1 MYTAQ
6 NNLNQFSLKS
16 LKFSFSNKP
25 SQIIGAIYKHP
36 SMNVSTFINDY
47 LKNMFNAVHLE
58 NKSTLLTG
66 DFNVNL
72 INYNKEEAHNALE
85 LLLNRNFI
93 PQIALPTTVTENSA
107 TLIDNIFVN
116 NPSLKCLFGNIT
128 TSVSDHLPQFIF
140 LEYFKGSNLKSERI
154 KTTYRN
160 FRYFNIGSF
169 KRGLQEINWN
179 SATENNDIDQ
189 GFETFFRLFNK
200 SLDRH
205 APIKIST
212 RREKKSLGPILQMA

>member
-6 NNLNQFSLKS
+6 SNLNQFSMKS
-16 LKFSFSNKP
+16 LKFSLSNKP
-25 SQIIGAIYKHP
+25 CQIT
-36 SMNVSTFINDY
+36 VSTFTNDY

-66 DFNVNL
+66 GFNVNL
-72 INYNKEEAHNALE
+72 INYNKKEAHNVLE
-85 LLLNRNFI
+85 LLFNRNFI
-93 PQIALPTTVTENSA
+93 PQIALPITVTGKSA

-140 LEYFKGSNLKSERI
+140 LEHFKGRNLKRARI
-154 KTTYRN
+154 NTTYRD

-179 SATENNDIDQ
+179 SAT
-189 GFETFFRLFNK
+189 
-200 SLDRH
+200 
-205 APIKIST
+205 
-212 RREKKSLGPILQMA
+212 